1 MDDEPCFWHGCPQ
14 HGTWPKL
21 NAEWYFGWR
30 YHHIG
35 IPTNVPRPGKQYL
48 EKFKVY
54 VPGFDTTGIQW
65 MRYGPD
71 SPVHSLISLSPT

>member
-1 MDDEPCFWHGCPQ
+1 MM
-14 HGTWPKL
+14 
-21 NAEWYFGWR
+21 NR
-30 YHHIG
+30 VSG
-35 IPTNVPRPGKQYL
+35 IVPRPGKQYL